1 MRAIRVEKPSGG
13 HAVHW
18 LADDGE
24 WTLCGRRVP
33 VLLMVERLDLAEL
46 PAGDGC
52 EVCEVMRSS
61 PRARRRAPVTAE
73 PAAGRLYTQG
83 PLYHG
88 TSDAHR
94 RGTRRLA

>member
-1 MRAIRVEKPSGG
+1 MRAVRCEKPAGG

-18 LADDGE
+18 LAEDGE

-46 PAGDGC
+46 PADERC
-52 EVCEVMRSS
+52 EVCEVMYAKPSS
-61 PRARRRAPVTAE
+61 KTRWRAPVTAE
-73 PAAGRLYTQG
+73 PAAGRLYTSG

-88 TSDAHR
+88 LSGR
-94 RGTRRLA
+94 RAGRRV